1 MRIGQDGRMQLS
13 PEAIKEFKTIYR
25 KEYGVAR
32 GAVSDHQS
40 IINHIDAKIKGD
52 TVMVQL

>member
-1 MRIGQDGRMQLS
+1 MTRLGS
-13 PEAIKEFKTIYR
+13 EAIAEFKAVYH

-40 IINHIDAKIKGD
+40 IINHIDAKMMGN